1 MVEVLTWGQ
10 AWPEGRAT
18 AHQVEHSV
26 GLALLE
32 GQLPS
37 HHGVEDDTSG
47 GMGFLGTAPPPLP
60 RPLHPPPR
68 VLEPLGWRSQ
78 APQVSLLPV
87 VLLAHE
93 DLWGCVGHRAAEGA
107 QQCVLEPGLM
117 GKAKVCKGHAGRVG
131 RVVRERTPEG
141 AVGDCKC
148 GCGQLLGAGLIGGL
162 KDKADWDQKSE
173 ANQCRGWSPGLEP
186 QQD

>member
-60 RPLHPPPR
+60 LPLHPPPQG
-68 VLEPLGWRSQ
+68 PG
-78 APQVSLLPV
+78 APGVALTGS
-87 VLLAHE
+87 
-93 DLWGCVGHRAAEGA
+93 
-107 QQCVLEPGLM
+107 
-117 GKAKVCKGHAGRVG
+117 
-131 RVVRERTPEG
+131 T
-141 AVGDCKC
+141 
-148 GCGQLLGAGLIGGL
+148 GQPAPRCT
-162 KDKADWDQKSE
+162 S
-173 ANQCRGWSPGLEP
+173 CS
-186 QQD
+186 